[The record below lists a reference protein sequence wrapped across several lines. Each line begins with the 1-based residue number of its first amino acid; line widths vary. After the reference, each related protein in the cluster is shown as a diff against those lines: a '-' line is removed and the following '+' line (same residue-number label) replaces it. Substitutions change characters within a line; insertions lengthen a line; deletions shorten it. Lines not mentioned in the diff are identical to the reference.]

1 MTQLPNRPAS
11 RILRAAEADQWI
23 DGYAFLQAARDEAE
37 RVRRDSE
44 LSLQEARD
52 LGFAEARRQ
61 GDARVIEC
69 LARATAQVDAYLAGL
84 ETALVD
90 LALGVV
96 RHVLDDLDHFDLL
109 LGCTR
114 KALQGFRQDQQM
126 TLFVPP
132 SELDALRERLNN
144 DPLDWSSLTLEGDA
158 RLAEGEARLGGPVGW
173 VDIGLDAQLENIRS
187 SLLPFAEERAP

>member
-1 MTQLPNRPAS
+1 MGSLPNRPAS

-37 RVRRDSE
+37 RVRRDSVR
-44 LSLQEARD
+44 SLQDARD
-52 LGFAEARRQ
+52 QGFAEARRQ
-61 GDARVIEC
+61 GDAQVIER
-69 LARATAQVDAYLAGL
+69 LAQATAQVDAYLAGL

-96 RHVLDDLDHFDLL
+96 RQVLDDLDHLELL

-114 KALQGFRQDQQM
+114 KALQGFRRDQQM

-132 SELDALRERLNN
+132 SELDALRERLNS
-144 DPLDWSSLTLEGDA
+144 DPLDWPALALESDT
-158 RLAEGEARLGGPVGW
+158 RLAAGQARLGGPVGW
-173 VDIGLDAQLENIRS
+173 VDIGLEAQLENIRR
-187 SLLPFAEERAP
+187 SLLPFAEEGAP